1 VATVLLPTPAAAIPL
16 HELCI
21 VAQEEAATAIAIAQ
35 RAMAKHYDAKR
46 TVPDFSTGYAFL
58 RLGAGYSIPSTR
70 KRKLAQ
76 QRIGPFKILEIV
88 GKGKAYR
95 LQLPP
100 HYGIHSVILVIHLEP
115 APVPGS
121 DPYKR
126 PVATNDVAPVAGPE
140 SEPEWEIDAI
150 VGKRTSKKGRK
161 KKTEFLVRWKGYSPE
176 WDSWY
181 ANDDLPNARQV
192 IADYEASREESSME

>member
-1 VATVLLPTPAAAIPL
+1 MI
-16 HELCI
+16 
-21 VAQEEAATAIAIAQ
+21 
-35 RAMAKHYDAKR
+35 
-46 TVPDFSTGYAFL
+46 S
-58 RLGAGYSIPSTR
+58 
-70 KRKLAQ
+70 
-76 QRIGPFKILEIV
+76 
-88 GKGKAYR
+88 
-95 LQLPP
+95 
-100 HYGIHSVILVIHLEP
+100 VIHLEP

-161 KKTEFLVRWKGYSPE
+161 KKTEFLVRWKGYGPE

-181 ANDDLPNARQV
+181 ADDDLPNARQV
-192 IADYEASREESSME
+192 IADYEASRKESSME